1 MRDEPGFP
9 KGLSFPPLSDNKKYG
24 ARHRYVSIQDDC
36 RSASGK
42 DSSRKRARRRQNFP
56 SNVASETP
64 SSMKPKLLI
73 VDDEEAIRTQMKWAL
88 SEDYEIHFAE
98 DRRGALEVFEA
109 NPPAATLL
117 DLGLPPRPNECDEGL
132 AVLSDL
138 LAVDSMAK
146 VIIISGQGEKQNALQ
161 AVGAGA
167 YDFLCK
173 PVEMEELR
181 LLLRRCIHVVELE
194 KEYRQLQHSR
204 RSDVFEDMLGTSPQM
219 QAVFAFI
226 RKVAGTNA
234 PVLLLGESGTG
245 KEMAAA
251 AIHRRSAR
259 KDGPFVAINCNA
271 IPENL
276 LESELFGHEKG
287 AFTGAHIQ
295 RNGMI
300 ETASGGTLF
309 LDEIGELPP
318 AIQVKL
324 LRFLQEHR
332 LQRVGGRQEI
342 QIDTRLVAA
351 TNADLKQ
358 LIENGKFREDLYFRL
373 AVVTIRLLPL
383 RERGEDIVFLA
394 REFLQTYAAQS
405 RRTKLV
411 FAPDALRAITRYS
424 WPGNVRELQNRVKRG
439 VIMASG
445 SRLTAKDLELQ
456 QSQDVTS
463 SATTLRQAREHVER
477 EMIEQAL
484 KRNSGRITSAAADL
498 GISRPTLYE
507 LMEKL
512 GIAKERANTNIN

>member
-1 MRDEPGFP
+1 
-9 KGLSFPPLSDNKKYG
+9 
-24 ARHRYVSIQDDC
+24 
-36 RSASGK
+36 
-42 DSSRKRARRRQNFP
+42 
-56 SNVASETP
+56 
-64 SSMKPKLLI
+64 MKHKLLI
-73 VDDEEAIRTQMKWAL
+73 VDDDEAIRTQMKWAL
-88 SEDYEIHFAE
+88 SQDYEVHFAE
-98 DRRGALEVFEA
+98 DRKEALETFEA
-109 NPPAATLL
+109 NSPAVTLL

-132 AVLSDL
+132 AALSEI
-138 LAVDSMAK
+138 LAVDNTAK
-146 VIIISGQGEKQNALQ
+146 VIIVSGQGEKRNAIE

-194 KEYRQLQHSR
+194 KEYRELQQSQ
-204 RSDVFEDMLGTSPQM
+204 RSDVFEDMLGSSPQM
-219 QAVFAFI
+219 QAVFVFI
-226 RKVAGTNA
+226 RKVAGTNV

-251 AIHRRSAR
+251 AIHHRSAR
-259 KDGPFVAINCNA
+259 ADGPFVAINCNA

-287 AFTGAHIQ
+287 VFTGAHIQ
-295 RNGMI
+295 RKGLM
-300 ETASGGTLF
+300 ETAAGGTLF

-342 QIDTRLVAA
+342 QVDTRIVAA
-351 TNADLKQ
+351 TNANLKQ
-358 LIENGKFREDLYFRL
+358 LIENEKFREDLYFRL

-394 REFLQTYAAQS
+394 REFLQKYSGQNG
-405 RRTKLV
+405 RTKLV
-411 FAPDALRAITRYS
+411 FTADALGAMTRYS

-439 VIMASG
+439 VIMADG
-445 SRLTAKDLELQ
+445 SRVTAKDLELESDQ
-456 QSQDVTS
+456 GV
-463 SATTLRQAREHVER
+463 AAPAITLREAREHAEHEV
-477 EMIEQAL
+477 IEQAL
-484 KRNSGRITSAAADL
+484 KRNSGKISSAAADL

-512 GIAKERANTNIN
+512 QITKESANTNS